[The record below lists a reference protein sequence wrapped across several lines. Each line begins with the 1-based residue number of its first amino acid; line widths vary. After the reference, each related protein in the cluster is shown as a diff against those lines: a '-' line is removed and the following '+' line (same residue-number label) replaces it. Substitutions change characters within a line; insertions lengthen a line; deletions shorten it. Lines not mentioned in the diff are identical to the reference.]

1 MKQKSNRFFTRTK
14 AAGLLALAVCA
25 GSFGGT
31 WAYYGNSI
39 EIVNPLAT
47 SHSGVI
53 MAEEFNPNDSFL
65 PGETVTKKIWFENT
79 GDMDLF
85 LRVEV
90 PPVEEWADEPDLK
103 TGYVIKRWTSA
114 WTEAKEEEEIDGL
127 EEPKQNFEEWGT
139 TNLWSEVISQRDNSG
154 VDHNYRYYRKILP
167 AGEATEAIL
176 ESIKL
181 SPEVSNDRHR
191 DDYSGKE
198 YRLEFSAQAVP
209 VEGSGGTGEDGSQE
223 LGVQASWGMKVSR
236 DEGTGIL
243 TWATIN

>member
-1 MKQKSNRFFTRTK
+1 MRRKSNRFFTKTK
-14 AAGLLALAVCA
+14 AACLLALAVCL

-39 EIVNPLAT
+39 EIVNPLSA

-79 GDMDLF
+79 GKMDLF

-90 PPVEEWADEPDLK
+90 PPVEEWADEPSLD

-114 WTEAKEEEEIDGL
+114 WTTKKEEKKIDDL
-127 EEPKQNFEEWGT
+127 EEPKQNFEEWGST
-139 TNLWSEVISQRDNSG
+139 DLWSKVFSQTDNSG
-154 VDHNYRYYRKILP
+154 VTHNYRYYRKILP
-167 AGEATEAIL
+167 AGESTEAIL

-181 SPEVSNDRHR
+181 SPEVSNDRHG

-198 YRLEFSAQAVP
+198 YRLEFSAQAIP
-209 VEGSGGTGEDGSQE
+209 AEKNSGVEEGESQG
-223 LGVQASWGMKVSR
+223 LGVQALWGINVSR
-236 DEGTGIL
+236 NEGTGVL
-243 TWATIN
+243 TWSEIK